1 MQTEELWMK
10 RMVTTVALVV
20 SIAVA
25 GPAEAITGDQ
35 PEFRKVAEDVYVYIG
50 KLNDSNAMAIVT
62 SEGVVLVD
70 TGNNTTDT
78 RALLKHV
85 QSVTTQPVRY
95 VVITQNHNDHSGGAA
110 LFSPPARTIVHERVA
125 KQWASLRPHQTTAWR
140 RRFPERTTALER
152 VQPTDTIQSVGN
164 QFTLRLGG
172 KEIQLIYVEDEYNP
186 GDIAVWLPKER
197 VLHAS
202 MAGYKDRH
210 PDIRPDYSHGT
221 TEGLLKQLKAYI
233 ALRPA
238 IVVPAHGPVGGG
250 FLLET
255 MIEYLL
261 LARDGVQGMMK
272 KGMPLAAIEKEFQ
285 MTSFSEWD
293 RTEHLPWMAATIHRE
308 LQGLGPQVITT
319 TERRTSGVVASALQ
333 DGRRVTVT
341 TGDGMEVVLRVTGDT
356 IFEGI
361 GDRTEIRPGMKI
373 AAVYEVPEGIVPALG
388 YDTLQLT
395 VTR

>member
-1 MQTEELWMK
+1 MT
-10 RMVTTVALVV
+10 RMATIVV
-20 SIAVA
+20 FAAVA
-25 GPAEAITGDQ
+25 AGGGSAHAITGNQ
-35 PEFRKVAEDVYVYIG
+35 PEFRKLAEDVYVYIG

-85 QSVTTQPVRY
+85 QSVTKQPVRY

-110 LFSPPARTIVHERVA
+110 LFSPPAKTIVHERVA
-125 KQWASLRPHQTTAWR
+125 KQWANLKPHQMTAWR
-140 RRFPERTTALER
+140 RRFPERTAALER
-152 VQPTDTIQSVGN
+152 LNPTDTIESVSGRR
-164 QFTLRLGG
+164 TLRLGG
-172 KEIQLIYVEDEYNP
+172 TDIQLIYVDDPYNP
-186 GDIAVWLPKER
+186 GDIAVWLPKQR

-233 ALRPA
+233 TLRPQL
-238 IVVPAHGPVGGG
+238 VVPAHGPVGGG
-250 FLLET
+250 WILEG

-261 LARDGVQGMMK
+261 LARDSVQEMMK
-272 KGMPLAAIEKEFQ
+272 KGLPLATIEREFQ
-285 MTSFSEWD
+285 MKSFSEWD

-308 LQGLGPQVITT
+308 LQGLGPQAIKTV
-319 TERRTSGVVASALQ
+319 ERRVSGVVASALQ

-341 TGDGMEVVLRVTGDT
+341 AGNGMQVVLRVTGDT
-356 IFEGI
+356 VFEGI
-361 GDRTEIRPGMKI
+361 GDRTEVRTGMKV
-373 AAVYEVPEGIVPALG
+373 AAVYEVPEGIVPTLG
-388 YDTLQLT
+388 YDTLEFT
-395 VTR
+395 VSR

>member
-1 MQTEELWMK
+1 MT
-10 RMVTTVALVV
+10 RMVTML
-20 SIAVA
+20 AVA
-25 GPAEAITGDQ
+25 VTIAAGGAADAITGDE
-35 PEFRKVAEDVYVYIG
+35 PEFRKLAADVYVYIG

-85 QSVTTQPVRY
+85 QSVTRQPVRY

-110 LFSPPARTIVHERVA
+110 LFSPPATTIVHERVA
-125 KQWASLRPHQTTAWR
+125 KQWASLRPHQITAWR
-140 RRFPERTTALER
+140 RRFPERTAALER

-164 QFTLRLGG
+164 RFALRLGG
-172 KEIQLIYVEDEYNP
+172 KEIQLIYVDDEYNP
-186 GDIAVWLPKER
+186 GDVAVWLPKER
-197 VLHAS
+197 ILHAS

-233 ALRPA
+233 ALRPE

-250 FLLET
+250 WLLDT

-261 LARDGVQGMMK
+261 LARDGVQEMMK
-272 KGMPLAAIEKEFQ
+272 KGMPLAAIEKEFR
-285 MTSFSEWD
+285 MNSFSEWD

-319 TERRTSGVVASALQ
+319 TERRISGVVSSAAQ

-341 TGDGMEVVLRVTGDT
+341 AGDGTQVQLRVTGDT
-356 IFEGI
+356 VFQGI
-361 GDRTEIRPGMKI
+361 ADRTEVRAGMKV
-373 AAVYEVPEGIVPALG
+373 AAVYEVPDGILPALG
-388 YDTLQLT
+388 YDTLELT